1 MRTQQANTVVISAG
15 SKGFEV
21 YRVEKSG
28 LEMFKG
34 YFTIESAPSEDA
46 RIAMVANIKASED
59 LAAKTLAERD
69 AMHAL
74 WASMSTEE
82 LRAHFQAQID
92 ARRAR
97 DATRWA

>member
-46 RIAMVANIKASED
+46 RVAMVANAKASKERD
-59 LAAKTLAERD
+59 MKALAERG
-69 AMHAL
+69 ATHAL
-74 WASMSTEE
+74 WASMSAEE
-82 LRAHFQAQID
+82 LRAHFQSAK
-92 ARRAR
+92 
-97 DATRWA
+97 

>member
-34 YFTIESAPSEDA
+34 YFTIESATSEDA
-46 RIAMVANIKASED
+46 RVAMVANAKASKERD
-59 LAAKTLAERD
+59 MKTLAERD
-69 AMHAL
+69 ATHAL
-74 WASMSTEE
+74 WASMSAEE
-82 LRAHFQAQID
+82 LRAHFQSAK
-92 ARRAR
+92 
-97 DATRWA
+97 